1 MQESNK
7 VANAGRYT
15 VKFVNGFY
23 ATFDTVEYQNT
34 HLHYLKKEAI
44 EFTKKLNQKEVK

>member
-7 VANAGRYT
+7 VENAGRYT
-15 VKFVNGFY
+15 VKFVNNY
-23 ATFDTVEYQNT
+23 WMTFDTLNYENT
-34 HLHYLKKEAI
+34 HLHYLKKDAV

>member
-7 VANAGRYT
+7 IANAGRYT
-15 VKFVNGFY
+15 VKFVHGFWT
-23 ATFDTVEYQNT
+23 TFDTVEYQNT